1 MGLELEKSIQQLS
14 ERSYSNYVETE
25 AGQAG
30 RRLGGGWQFPRPL
43 EIIKCKEGNKE
54 YMKERPAR
62 KPYGRIVKVCEFSLE
77 AVAEFGDDDARAVWR
92 LAKRAARD
100 FLRVSWINTAIV
112 TTAKTD
118 RPYMAVIVYGK
129 Y

>member
-1 MGLELEKSIQQLS
+1 MSKQKQDK
-14 ERSYSNYVETE
+14 
-25 AGQAG
+25 Q
-30 RRLGGGWQFPRPL
+30 GGGWQFPRPL

-100 FLRVSWINTAIV
+100 FLRVSWINSLNSSFRV
-112 TTAKTD
+112 LKLWQQ
-118 RPYMAVIVYGK
+118 GK
-129 Y
+129 NTFCILNFNTIMQEFCVKVKKSADV

>member
-1 MGLELEKSIQQLS
+1 MSKQKQDKQGD
-14 ERSYSNYVETE
+14 
-25 AGQAG
+25 
-30 RRLGGGWQFPRPL
+30 GWKFPRPL

-62 KPYGRIVKVCEFSLE
+62 KPYGRIAKVCEFSLE
-77 AVAEFGDDDARAVWR
+77 AVAEFGEDDARAVWR

-112 TTAKTD
+112 TATKTD

>member
-1 MGLELEKSIQQLS
+1 MSKQKQDK
-14 ERSYSNYVETE
+14 
-25 AGQAG
+25 Q
-30 RRLGGGWQFPRPL
+30 GGGWQFPRPI

-100 FLRVSWINTAIV
+100 FLRVSWINKGTDFGKVSTAAIKNLEQWINNYPREILGW
-112 TTAKTD
+112 KTSAMCFRECLD
-118 RPYMAVIVYGK
+118 AL
-129 Y
+129 

>member
-1 MGLELEKSIQQLS
+1 MSKQKQDK
-14 ERSYSNYVETE
+14 
-25 AGQAG
+25 Q
-30 RRLGGGWQFPRPL
+30 GGGWQFPRPI

-77 AVAEFGDDDARAVWR
+77 AVAEFGDDDARTVWR

-100 FLRVSWINTAIV
+100 FLRLSKGNGHRRGQAGRR
-112 TTAKTD
+112 D
-118 RPYMAVIVYGK
+118 RAGK
-129 Y
+129 RRQPRLAPEG

>member
-1 MGLELEKSIQQLS
+1 MSKQKQDKQGD
-14 ERSYSNYVETE
+14 
-25 AGQAG
+25 
-30 RRLGGGWQFPRPL
+30 GWKFPRPL

-77 AVAEFGDDDARAVWR
+77 AVAEFGEDDARAVWR

-100 FLRVSWINTAIV
+100 FLRVSWIKYSHCNSHEN
-112 TTAKTD
+112 
-118 RPYMAVIVYGK
+118 RSSLYGRNCLRQILRGRR
-129 Y
+129 YVRILQEI